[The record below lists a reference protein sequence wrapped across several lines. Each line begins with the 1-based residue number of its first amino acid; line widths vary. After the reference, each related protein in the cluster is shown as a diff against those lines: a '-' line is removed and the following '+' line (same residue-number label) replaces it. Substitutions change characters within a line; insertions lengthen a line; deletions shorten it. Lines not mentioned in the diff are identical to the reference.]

1 MDYTHRAQP
10 GTAHIHPLSLLY
22 LSGTK
27 TGERIER
34 RRRRRRIEHRLPGNM
49 ELAI

>member
-34 RRRRRRIEHRLPGNM
+34 RRRRRIEHRLPGNM

>member
-1 MDYTHRAQP
+1 MDYTHGVQP

-22 LSGTK
+22 LPGTK
-27 TGERIER
+27 TGEKIER
-34 RRRRRRIEHRLPGNM
+34 RRRRIEDRLPGNM

>member
-22 LSGTK
+22 LPGTK
-27 TGERIER
+27 IGERVE
-34 RRRRRRIEHRLPGNM
+34 RRRRRIEHRLPGNM